1 MRIAFIVPYVP
12 NQIRTRSYNLI
23 MHLSKLGHEVDVF
36 TVGSNNTDRQDA
48 RFLQS
53 KCAKV
58 VYYHQPLWRSVANA
72 AGALFSRRPLQS
84 VYSWQPDLLR
94 DFVRIFDQ
102 NRGLPYDIVHVEH
115 LRGSRY
121 GVELKARFPNQPVV
135 WDSVDCISHLF
146 KQASAESTDLFGK
159 LITRFELGRTRRLEG
174 YLLSCFDHILVTS
187 SIDRDALLGLSLNG
201 TRPAPISVI
210 SNGVDQI
217 FFHPNPL
224 IQREPETLV
233 FSGKMSYHANIS
245 MVKYLVADIMPRIWK
260 THPGARLYIVGK
272 DPSSEVK
279 EFETNPL
286 IKVTGTVDDIRPFL
300 WRATVSVVPLLYGAG
315 IQNKILEAMATKT
328 PVVTTFKALSALQ
341 VQSGKELLAAH
352 DSEDFSHAVVQL
364 IEDRKLQNQ
373 MGQEGAA
380 YVETHHNWLS
390 ISAGLVELYQQTIDL
405 KQHSFKSC

>member
-1 MRIAFIVPYVP
+1 
-12 NQIRTRSYNLI
+12 

-58 VYYHQPLWRSVANA
+58 VYYHQPPWRSVANA

-94 DFVRIFDQ
+94 DLVRIFDQ
-102 NRGLPYDIVHVEH
+102 NQSLPYDIVHVEH
-115 LRGSRY
+115 LRGSQY

-187 SIDRDALLGLSLNG
+187 SIDRDALLGQSLNG

-260 THPGARLYIVGK
+260 TRPGARLYIVGK

-352 DSEDFSHAVVQL
+352 DSEGFSHAVVQL
-364 IEDRKLQNQ
+364 IEDRKLQKQ
-373 MGQEGAA
+373 MGEEGAA

-405 KQHSFKSC
+405 KQHSFKSR